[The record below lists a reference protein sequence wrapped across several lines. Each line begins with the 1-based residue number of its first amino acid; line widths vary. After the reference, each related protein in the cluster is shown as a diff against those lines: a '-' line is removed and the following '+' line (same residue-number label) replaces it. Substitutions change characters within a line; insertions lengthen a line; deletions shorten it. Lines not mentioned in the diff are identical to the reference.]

1 MNVGWFILLNG
12 AIGVVAFI
20 LFCVWCA
27 VLIAKLSDSET
38 ERMVELQDDMI
49 AEGDMIYE
57 SWFGDPR
64 IGRTLSYMLFI
75 FAWEFMVPEAMVIVY
90 KHFKQSRDS
99 AN

>member
-1 MNVGWFILLNG
+1 MNIGWFILLNG

-27 VLIAKLSDSET
+27 VLVAKSSDSEK
-38 ERMVELQDDMI
+38 ERIIELQNDDSV
-49 AEGDMIYE
+49 EGDMVYE

-64 IGRTLSYMLFI
+64 IGRALSYMLFI
-75 FAWEFMVPEAMVIVY
+75 FAWEFMVPEAMVISY